1 MLLGLET
8 FSYHLAFAYG
18 QMNIFDFIQRTA
30 ELGLDGVQINVEGH
44 DLAHLGSDD
53 PGFLREV
60 RAIVGSLGLFVELD
74 TCDTN
79 PDNLIRV
86 LNICKALGADTM
98 RVYSSIGGD
107 VQEELE
113 RAVEDV
119 RQVIPVCADYGVR
132 IAFENHEFES
142 SHDVLE
148 VVRKVNSEHVGA
160 HIDTGNSMMVW
171 EDPIDAIKAMASHA
185 VSSHFK
191 DHLVIMLNNQPM
203 IAGVPLGKGSIDL
216 AEAYRIL
223 AEQSPLD
230 RINIEVCYGYIAP
243 FRLPEAEGYGAKLG
257 QGSFRI
263 HQPPYDPSVV
273 APDIL
278 HYLDSADELDSYAW
292 QDLAKLPSSESERQE
307 LVALQDQA
315 VGGSF
320 YYGRR
325 QLGVQS
331 CGFMSANPR
340 LRNTGG

>member
-18 QMNIFDFIQRTA
+18 KMNVFDFIQRTA

-60 RAIVGSLGLFVELD
+60 RATIDGLGLFVELD

-79 PDNLIRV
+79 PDNLTRV
-86 LNICKALGADTM
+86 LIICKALGADTM
-98 RVYSSIGGD
+98 RVYSSVGGY

-113 RAVEDV
+113 QAVEDFL
-119 RQVIPVCADYGVR
+119 QVIHACADYGVR

-142 SHDVLE
+142 SHDVLA
-148 VVRKVNSEHVGA
+148 VVHKVNSEHVGA
-160 HIDTGNSMMVW
+160 HVDTGNSMMVW
-171 EDPIDAIKAMASHA
+171 EDPIDAIKAMAPHA

-191 DHLVIMLNNQPM
+191 DHLVIMLNDQPM

-243 FRLPEAEGYGAKLG
+243 FRLPEAEGYGAELG

-273 APDIL
+273 APHIL
-278 HYLDSADELDSYAW
+278 HYLDGVVELESYAW
-292 QDLAKLPSSESERQE
+292 QDLAKIPSSETERQE

-315 VGGSF
+315 VIESVN
-320 YYGRR
+320 Y
-325 QLGVQS
+325 VK
-331 CGFMSANPR
+331 R
-340 LRNTGG
+340 LNA